1 MVFTFFSRTESRV
14 EEGRLVQACRVGIF
28 SHARNLVVISCGEK
42 KTMFL
47 LYIVGESGYMREWKS
62 GKDKVNMSPNG
73 LLRGELD
80 RVA

>member
-1 MVFTFFSRTESRV
+1 
-14 EEGRLVQACRVGIF
+14 
-28 SHARNLVVISCGEK
+28 
-42 KTMFL
+42 MFL

-73 LLRGELD
+73 LSRGELD